1 MQYTPFKE
9 RTSFN
14 SNVSEE
20 SVFIKIFLV
29 VLAVCLLATA
39 AHAVYAID
47 AYQRCSIIYFIG
59 EELW

>member
-1 MQYTPFKE
+1 MTEKTFT
-9 RTSFN
+9 R
-14 SNVSEE
+14 VL
-20 SVFIKIFLV
+20 IAL
-29 VLAVCLLATA
+29 LAVCLLATA

>member
-1 MQYTPFKE
+1 MNEKTF
-9 RTSFN
+9 TC
-14 SNVSEE
+14 
-20 SVFIKIFLV
+20 VFIA
-29 VLAVCLLATA
+29 VLAVCLLTTA

>member
-1 MQYTPFKE
+1 MTEKTFT
-9 RTSFN
+9 R
-14 SNVSEE
+14 
-20 SVFIKIFLV
+20 VFIA

-39 AHAVYAID
+39 AHAIYAID

>member
-1 MQYTPFKE
+1 MTEKTF
-9 RTSFN
+9 TC
-14 SNVSEE
+14 
-20 SVFIKIFLV
+20 VFIAL
-29 VLAVCLLATA
+29 LAVCLLATA

>member
-1 MQYTPFKE
+1 MTDHTFF
-9 RTSFN
+9 R
-14 SNVSEE
+14 
-20 SVFIKIFLV
+20 VFIA

>member
-1 MQYTPFKE
+1 MTEKAFTY
-9 RTSFN
+9 
-14 SNVSEE
+14 VL
-20 SVFIKIFLV
+20 IA

-39 AHAVYAID
+39 AHAIYAID